1 MIDGEIVLTWSP
13 SVNNGH
19 QRRLE
24 LLERKLLRAED
35 VLDALQSRA
44 DELYK
49 PESIL
54 HTTIDR
60 ATPKAE
66 PGWVKQSRPTTV
78 ALDMDPDDKYSSGVV
93 EDVEDD
99 AELPTEEEISQYTDW
114 HAVLEKVSWVCDYLE
129 AIRVERE
136 NHQNGFFLEGECK

>member
-1 MIDGEIVLTWSP
+1 MICGENVLTSP
-13 SVNNGH
+13 SVDDGH
-19 QRRLE
+19 QHRLE
-24 LLERKLLRAED
+24 LLEKRLLRAED

-49 PESIL
+49 PESAL

-60 ATPKAE
+60 APPKAE
-66 PGWVKQSRPTTV
+66 TERVEQSRRTTV

-93 EDVEDD
+93 EDD
-99 AELPTEEEISQYTDW
+99 AELPTEEEIGQYTDW

-129 AIRVERE
+129 AVRVERE
-136 NHQNGFFLEGECK
+136 IHQNQIFLEGECK